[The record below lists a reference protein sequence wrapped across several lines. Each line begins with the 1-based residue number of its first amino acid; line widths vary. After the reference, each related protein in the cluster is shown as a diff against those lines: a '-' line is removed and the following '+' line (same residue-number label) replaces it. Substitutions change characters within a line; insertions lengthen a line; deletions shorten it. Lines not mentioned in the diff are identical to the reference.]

1 MIELELIGRM
11 MGWLLVI
18 ITAYL
23 GFVVVQYAYIS
34 AKADRN
40 NLSTLLS
47 DKRVVYH
54 IVVPKL
60 FRMIEY
66 GRYSSCKYTV
76 PDFEYIFV
84 NSEIKELSIKRQSY
98 GYLVK
103 RID

>member
-47 DKRVVYH
+47 
-54 IVVPKL
+54 
-60 FRMIEY
+60 
-66 GRYSSCKYTV
+66 
-76 PDFEYIFV
+76 
-84 NSEIKELSIKRQSY
+84 ELCPSFFF
-98 GYLVK
+98 
-103 RID
+103 